1 MLKTVLRKWLPRRG
15 RVDEL
20 PVLRADTWVAVECS
34 QSHRDLL
41 IAERLAAE
49 QRRAAGHA
57 EDLRHPRRR
66 LESAQLLLA
75 LQ

>member
-34 QSHRDLL
+34 QSHRNLL
-41 IAERLAAE
+41 IAERLATK
-49 QRRAAGHA
+49 QRRAACHA
-57 EDLRHPRRR
+57 EQLRHPRWR
-66 LESAQLLLA
+66 LEGPQVLLTL
-75 LQ
+75 